1 MLISFCLLFTLSFSS
16 DLFED
21 YYERADQYLQKMTLE
36 EKVNQIFC
44 PKYNKTAVEGIMNN
58 TVPGGFVLYREHF
71 NYEEGEIRKYITEL
85 QNSSMDK
92 TGLPLVIAVDEEGG
106 IVNRIS
112 PIHRKAGS
120 FPSPQNIYKD
130 SGIEGILKIDQE
142 KRDLLRKFLVNVNLA
157 PVADISYNSKDYMY
171 SRTLGQSPNITAD
184 YIAKDVE
191 GYVQDNF
198 TCCAK
203 HFPGY
208 GNNTNTHENIAIDN
222 RSYEI
227 FEKEDFLPFKAAIKN
242 KIPMILVSHNIV
254 KCKDDVYPASISKN
268 WVGILRNDLNFS
280 GIIVTDDLSMDAITK
295 YAGNESSAI
304 LAVRAGNDL
313 VITNEYPKHRKDVIE
328 AVKAGNITEEV
339 INKACKRVIAWKIK
353 YIIDNPKRENI
364 DPSDESSVQPDPPK
378 QEGDGSDNTWVIVGS
393 ILGGLVV
400 IIIVVFLIVHYKR
413 KKDMAENEMEKLS
426 SPIV

>member
-1 MLISFCLLFTLSFSS
+1 MLISFFLLFTLSFSS

-313 VITNEYPKHRKDVIE
+313 VITNEYPKHRQDVIE
-328 AVKAGNITEEV
+328 AVKEGNITEEV

-364 DPSDESSVQPDPPK
+364 DPSDEPSDPSK
-378 QEGDGSDNTWVIVGS
+378 NEGDGSDNTWVIVGS

>member
-313 VITNEYPKHRKDVIE
+313 VITNEYPKHRLDVIE
-328 AVKAGNITEEV
+328 AVKEGNITEEV

>member
-313 VITNEYPKHRKDVIE
+313 VITNEYPKHRLDVIE
-328 AVKAGNITEEV
+328 AVKEGNITEEV

-364 DPSDESSVQPDPPK
+364 DPSDEPSDPSK
-378 QEGDGSDNTWVIVGS
+378 NEGDGSDNTWVIVGS

>member
-313 VITNEYPKHRKDVIE
+313 VITNEYPKHRQDVIE
-328 AVKAGNITEEV
+328 AVKEGNITEEV

-364 DPSDESSVQPDPPK
+364 DPSDEPSDPSK
-378 QEGDGSDNTWVIVGS
+378 NEGDGSDNTWVIVGS